1 MTRGINSSFYKYRVL
16 QTDMPPKY
24 FKLISE
30 IQNDYGIR
38 KNTIYNIINEK
49 RNISKSKK
57 CLDLK
62 IEKIKLPIRKSV
74 EVTDIELNTM

>member
-1 MTRGINSSFYKYRVL
+1 MPRGINSSFYKYRVL
-16 QTDMPPKY
+16 QNDMLPKY
-24 FKLISE
+24 YKLISE
-30 IQNDYGIR
+30 IQTDYGIR

-57 CLDLK
+57 CLDIK

-74 EVTDIELNTM
+74 EICNLELDTM

>member
-1 MTRGINSSFYKYRVL
+1 MTRGINSSFYKYRVV
-16 QTDMPPKY
+16 QTNMPPKY

-38 KNTIYNIINEK
+38 KNTIYNIINQK

-57 CLDLK
+57 CLDIK
-62 IEKIKLPIRKSV
+62 IEKIKLPIRKNV
-74 EVTDIELNTM
+74 EICNLELDKM